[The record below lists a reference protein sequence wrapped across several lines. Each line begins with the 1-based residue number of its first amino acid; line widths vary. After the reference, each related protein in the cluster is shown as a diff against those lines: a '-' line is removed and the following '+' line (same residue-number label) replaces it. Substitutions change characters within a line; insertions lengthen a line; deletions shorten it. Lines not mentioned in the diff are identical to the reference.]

1 MLTLGIMVLVAA
13 LVALAFNLKTS
24 YETQGGSI
32 GQVPVFGAS
41 IIQIPLL
48 VMVGFGIIDK
58 SGRLHLEWWHYP
70 IIWLALVVCIGSLVT
85 WVGNHA
91 KSKNSDDLH

>member
-1 MLTLGIMVLVAA
+1 MLTLGIVVLLAA
-13 LVALAFNLKTS
+13 LLALLFNLKTS

-48 VMVGFGIIDK
+48 VMLGLGLIDK
-58 SGRLHLEWWHYP
+58 SGNLHLEWWHYP
-70 IIWLALVVCIGSLVT
+70 AIWVALAVGIGGLVA
-85 WVGNHA
+85 WVGNQA
-91 KSKNSDDLH
+91 KSGNSD